1 MCNRKHQKT
10 VSPSDKI
17 MRYRQD
23 QCSLK
28 RLRGGR
34 MCCRTNGSCL
44 KVPPVPSKYWQGNK
58 QSHLTFCNL
67 IWNPRQ
73 SCFLHS
79 SLTHTHRGLCSTIP
93 SRSPLS
99 VSGRGG
105 ISCLEQEQK
114 VAQDDCSFLLWHAH
128 RAPAGS
134 EH

>member
-1 MCNRKHQKT
+1 MQRL
-10 VSPSDKI
+10 DKS
-17 MRYRQD
+17 
-23 QCSLK
+23 SLK
-28 RLRGGR
+28 WIRGG
-34 MCCRTNGSCL
+34 CRTNGSCL

-58 QSHLTFCNL
+58 RSHLSFTVSKTFHNL
-67 IWNPRQ
+67 IWNPCQ

-79 SLTHTHRGLCSTIP
+79 SLTLPHRGLCSTIP

-105 ISCLEQEQK
+105 ISCREQEQK
-114 VAQDDCSFLLWHAH
+114 VAQDDCSFLLWHTH